1 MEEEKKYKPVNTNKV
16 AENTSPFKGVL
27 GWLDNRLPVFRM
39 FKHEY
44 LDFQVPKTLTYF
56 WSFGAILTFSLLGL
70 IITGL
75 ILGMHYKPS
84 TAEAFDSVEKI
95 MRDVN
100 YGWLIR
106 YMHMNLASFF
116 FIAVYIHMFRG
127 LYFGSYKSPRE
138 LMWILGLIIYFLMVA
153 TAFLGYT
160 LPWGQMSFWGAT
172 VITNLFSA
180 IPLVG
185 EGIVTWLWGGY
196 SVDNPTLTR
205 FFTLHYLIPF
215 LILGLVVLHIW
226 ALHVP
231 GNNNPVGID
240 IKKPSKDTV
249 PFHPYIVIKDGFALL
264 MFMIVFAFFVFYTP
278 NILGHADNYIEANPM
293 VTPAHIVPEWYLLP
307 FYAILRSVPDKLLG
321 VVAMLSAI
329 LILAAL
335 PWLDTSKIRS
345 AVFRPLYR
353 QFYWILVADVL
364 ILGYVGA
371 MPAEGLY
378 LLIARVATAYY
389 FLHFLVILPVL
400 GFKERTLPVPL
411 SITEPILGG
420 SPNLAAARHRES
432 KIK

>member
-1 MEEEKKYKPVNTNKV
+1 MSEHTYVPESKFGKWFN
-16 AENTSPFKGVL
+16 
-27 GWLDNRLPVFRM
+27 DRLPLLTLAN
-39 FKHEY
+39 HLTDY
-44 LDFQVPKTLTYF
+44 PTPKNLNYWWT
-56 WSFGAILTFSLLGL
+56 FGGILTFCLITQ

-75 ILGMHYKPS
+75 VLAMHYI
-84 TAEAFDSVEKI
+84 AHADLAFSSVEHI

-106 YMHMNLASFF
+106 YIHANGASMFF
-116 FIAVYIHMFRG
+116 LAVYIHIFRS
-127 LYFGSYKSPRE
+127 LFYGSYKAPRE
-138 LMWILGLIIYFLMVA
+138 IIWILGIMIYLLMMA
-153 TAFLGYT
+153 AAFMGYV

-185 EGIVTWLWGGY
+185 ESITTWLWGGY

-240 IKKPSKDTV
+240 IQKPSKDTV
-249 PFHPYIVIKDGFALL
+249 PFHPYIVIKDLFALL
-264 MFMIVFAFFVFYTP
+264 LFMIVFAFFVFYSP
-278 NILGHADNYIEANPM
+278 NILGHADNYIEANPL

-307 FYAILRSVPDKLLG
+307 FYAILRSIPDKLLG

-329 LILAAL
+329 FILAAL
-335 PWLDTSKIRS
+335 PWLDTSKVRS
-345 AVFRPLYR
+345 AVFRPLYK
-353 QFYWILVADVL
+353 QFYWILVIDVL

-389 FLHFLVILPVL
+389 FLHFLLILPIL
-400 GFKERTLPVPL
+400 GKIEKTTPLPL
-411 SITEPILGG
+411 SITSPVLGG
-420 SPNLAAARHRES
+420 SADLAMAKSTDIRKE
-432 KIK
+432 KL

>member
-1 MEEEKKYKPVNTNKV
+1 MPLLTLANHLTDYPT
-16 AENTSPFKGVL
+16 
-27 GWLDNRLPVFRM
+27 
-39 FKHEY
+39 
-44 LDFQVPKTLTYF
+44 PKNLNYWWT
-56 WSFGAILTFSLLGL
+56 FGGILTFCLITQ

-75 ILGMHYKPS
+75 VLAMHYI
-84 TAEAFDSVEKI
+84 AHADLAFSSVEHI

-106 YMHMNLASFF
+106 YIHANGASMFF
-116 FIAVYIHMFRG
+116 LAVYIHIFRS
-127 LYFGSYKSPRE
+127 LFYGSYKAPRE
-138 LMWILGLIIYFLMVA
+138 IIWILGIMIYLLMMA
-153 TAFLGYT
+153 AAFMGYV

-185 EGIVTWLWGGY
+185 ESITTWLWGGY

-240 IKKPSKDTV
+240 IQKPSKDTV
-249 PFHPYIVIKDGFALL
+249 PFHPYIVIKDLFALL
-264 MFMIVFAFFVFYTP
+264 LFMIVFAFFVFYSP
-278 NILGHADNYIEANPM
+278 NILGHADNYIEANPL

-307 FYAILRSVPDKLLG
+307 FYAILRSIPDKLLG

-329 LILAAL
+329 FILAAL
-335 PWLDTSKIRS
+335 PWLDTSKVRS
-345 AVFRPLYR
+345 AVFRPLYK
-353 QFYWILVADVL
+353 QFYWILVIDVL

-389 FLHFLVILPVL
+389 FLHFLLILPIL
-400 GFKERTLPVPL
+400 GKIEKTTPLPL
-411 SITEPILGG
+411 SITSPVLGG
-420 SPNLAAARHRES
+420 SADLAMAKNTDVRKE
-432 KIK
+432 KL

>member
-1 MEEEKKYKPVNTNKV
+1 MSDHEYIPKSKV
-16 AENTSPFKGVL
+16 GKWFN
-27 GWLDNRLPVFRM
+27 DRLPLLTLAN
-39 FKHEY
+39 HLTDY
-44 LDFQVPKTLTYF
+44 PTPKNLNYWWT
-56 WSFGAILTFSLLGL
+56 FGGILTFCL
-70 IITGL
+70 ITQIVTGL
-75 ILGMHYKPS
+75 VLAMHYI
-84 TAEAFDSVEKI
+84 AHADMAFSSVEHI

-100 YGWLIR
+100 YGWLLR
-106 YMHMNLASFF
+106 YVHANGASMFF
-116 FIAVYIHMFRG
+116 LAVYIHIFRS
-127 LYFGSYKSPRE
+127 LFYGSYKSPRE
-138 LMWILGLIIYFLMVA
+138 IIWILGIIIYLLMMA
-153 TAFLGYT
+153 AAFMGYV

-185 EGIVTWLWGGY
+185 ESITTWLWGGY

-249 PFHPYIVIKDGFALL
+249 PFHPYIVIKDAFALL
-264 MFMIVFAFFVFYTP
+264 MFCIVFALFVFYQP
-278 NILGHADNYIEANPM
+278 NILGHADNYIEADPL

-307 FYAILRSVPDKLLG
+307 FYAILRSVPDKLMG

-335 PWLDTSKIRS
+335 PWLDTSKVRS
-345 AVFRPLYR
+345 AVFRPLFR

-389 FLHFLVILPVL
+389 FAHFLIILPVL
-400 GFKERTLPVPL
+400 GWKEKTTPLPL
-411 SITEPILGG
+411 SITEPVLGG
-420 SPNLAAARHRES
+420 SPNLAAARSDE
-432 KIK
+432 KIEKTIK

>member
-1 MEEEKKYKPVNTNKV
+1 MSNNNYQPSSKFGKWFN
-16 AENTSPFKGVL
+16 
-27 GWLDNRLPVFRM
+27 DRLPLLTLSN
-39 FKHEY
+39 HLTEY
-44 LDFQVPKTLTYF
+44 PTPKNLNYWWT
-56 WSFGAILTFSLLGL
+56 FGGILTFCLITQ

-75 ILGMHYKPS
+75 TLAMHYIADS
-84 TAEAFDSVEKI
+84 DLAFASVEHI

-106 YMHMNLASFF
+106 YVHANGASMFF
-116 FIAVYIHMFRG
+116 LAVYIHIFRA
-127 LYFGSYKSPRE
+127 LYYGSYKSPRE
-138 LMWILGLIIYFLMVA
+138 VIWIIGMIIYFLMMA
-153 TAFLGYT
+153 TAFMGYV

-180 IPLVG
+180 IPLIG
-185 EGIVTWLWGGY
+185 EGIVAWLWGGFA
-196 SVDNPTLTR
+196 VDNPTLTR
-205 FFTLHYLIPF
+205 FYALHYLLPF

-231 GNNNPVGID
+231 GNNNPIGID

-249 PFHPYIVIKDGFALL
+249 PFHPYIVIKDAFALL
-264 MFMIVFAFFVFYTP
+264 MFIIVFAFFVFYSP

-321 VVAMLSAI
+321 VIAMFAAI
-329 LILAAL
+329 FVLVIL

-345 AVFRPLYR
+345 AVFRPLYK
-353 QFYWILVADVL
+353 QFYWILVIDVL

-389 FLHFLVILPVL
+389 FIHFIIILPVL
-400 GFKERTLPVPL
+400 GHKEKTIPVPL
-411 SITEPILGG
+411 SITEPVLGG
-420 SPNLAAARHRES
+420 SPNLGMVKKKENF
-432 KIK
+432 K